1 MNRFAPKSLIEVLV
15 LLIAFGVARPQRA
28 HARPQAGAAGPAE
41 KPCAFLTKA
50 EAESILGRTVVMR
63 SDAASECWFVQEG
76 FTGGTG
82 PNSKQI
88 HLSIS
93 RSASPKADDV
103 TRTRAYIA
111 NDHTAQY
118 AVKDVAGIG
127 DAALWSWI
135 PGWGR
140 LDAFKGG
147 TVQVQ
152 VVIGGLPENAAL
164 DYAKKLAARPLGAAG
179 GSHYAYD
186 GASKADAEKIRGAAA
201 IAQSPAA
208 YRDTW
213 RGQTRIVRGTVS
225 RVEMASS
232 GYPKWLTIYF
242 KESPDGAFV
251 ACSPYPDMFAE
262 TVGDLYR
269 LVGKTLQVTG
279 PVGSAMCAGKGAS
292 INVVESAGY
301 HVENLPAASV
311 AVAAGSVPFRNTN
324 GPRLGLDICNAGQA
338 TFDAVVAK
346 QGRATLTRISPAQ
359 CGHVYEDTSGPASV
373 GFAFTD
379 SRGQSVPA
387 SRVDWRAPSSEIW
400 GKGGGQN
407 LSVRRGN
414 LNVVVPAQMLFHPP
428 SATCHTN
435 SVDSTSPWNQVG
447 PGSTPAQIREAQ
459 RQEAASVPTATTT
472 VCDNTE
478 YDLNVVAYPDTREV
492 TFYKKCYACPPTS
505 SPAAQA
511 QSRAGLQQTTA
522 TMSKA
527 SPLAGGIMAGVIAG
541 AQQSALKESLEGPP
555 EYRLMSWDELNRVP
569 ARPPGGGRPAQMPP
583 YFAMRGTVSRVEL
596 RPAPS
601 GINETGPWV
610 NVYFRES
617 TEQATGAF
625 GTSYG
630 AFNVCTFGTEIFEGM
645 FGPDFRT
652 RMIGQVLEVEGEYGK
667 GCMGWKGGIR
677 IELAHQVRK
686 VK

>member
-1 MNRFAPKSLIEVLV
+1 MNRFASKSLIEALV
-15 LLIAFGVARPQRA
+15 LFIACGVARPQHPRA
-28 HARPQAGAAGPAE
+28 QPQAGAAGPAE

-50 EAESILGRTVVMR
+50 EAESILGHTVVLR
-63 SDAASECWFVQEG
+63 SDTANQCWFVQDG

-82 PNSKQI
+82 PNSKQVDLI
-88 HLSIS
+88 IQ

-103 TRTRAYIA
+103 TKARASIA

-147 TVQVQ
+147 TVQVE
-152 VVIGGLPENAAL
+152 VVISGLPENTAL
-164 DYAKKLAARPLGAAG
+164 DYAKKLAARPLGAG

-186 GASKADAEKIRGAAA
+186 GASKADAEKVRAAA
-201 IAQSPAA
+201 ATAQSPAA

-213 RGQTRIVRGTVS
+213 GGQTKIVRGTVS

-232 GYPKWLTIYF
+232 GFPRWLTIYF

-251 ACSPYPDMFAE
+251 ACSPYPDMFTE

-279 PVGSAMCAGKGAS
+279 PVGSALCAGKGAS
-292 INVVESAGY
+292 INVVESSGY
-301 HVENLPAASV
+301 RVEGLSAATLTM
-311 AVAAGSVPFRNTN
+311 AAGSVPRKDTK
-324 GPRLGLDICNAGQA
+324 GARLGLDICNAGQPA
-338 TFDAVVAK
+338 IDAVVAK
-346 QGRATLTRISPAQ
+346 HGRATLFHIPPAQ
-359 CGHVYEDTSGPASV
+359 CAHVYEDTAGPASV

-379 SRGQSVPA
+379 SRGQWGPA
-387 SRVDWRAPSSEIW
+387 SRVEWRAPSSEIW
-400 GKGGGQN
+400 GKGGGEK
-407 LSVRRGN
+407 LSVRHGDA
-414 LNVVVPAQMLFHPP
+414 NVDVPAQMLFHPP
-428 SATCHTN
+428 RAICDTRIN
-435 SVDSTSPWNQVG
+435 TSSQVPIG
-447 PGSTPAQIREAQ
+447 
-459 RQEAASVPTATTT
+459 ATTST
-472 VCDNTE
+472 TFCESNN
-478 YDLNVVAYPDTREV
+478 YDLNAVAYPETREV
-492 TFYKKCYACPPTS
+492 TFEKKCYACPPTS
-505 SPAAQA
+505 SPGEGA
-511 QSRAGLQQTTA
+511 QSRANAQQTTA
-522 TMSKA
+522 TMSKI
-527 SPLAGGIMAGVIAG
+527 SPLAGGIMAGVIAN
-541 AQQSALKESLEGPP
+541 AQDRGLKESLEGPP
-555 EYRLMSWDELNRVP
+555 EYRLMSWDELNRAP
-569 ARPPGGGRPAQMPP
+569 AWQPGGGRPRQMPP
-583 YFAMRGTVSRVEL
+583 YLTMRGTVSRVEV

-652 RMIGQVLEVEGEYGK
+652 RMNGQVLEVQGEYGN
-667 GCMGWKGGIR
+667 GCMGWKGSIR

-686 VK
+686 IK